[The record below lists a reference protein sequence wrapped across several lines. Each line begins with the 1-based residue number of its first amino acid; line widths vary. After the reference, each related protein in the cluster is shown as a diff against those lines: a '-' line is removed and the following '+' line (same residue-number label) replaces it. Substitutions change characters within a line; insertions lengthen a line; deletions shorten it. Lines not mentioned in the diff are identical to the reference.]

1 MENINGGLSMHIKL
15 IGNFAVA
22 VVIGILGE
30 KGLEAI
36 GRKVLGKGK
45 EIFKEKVHEA
55 VEEKE

>member
-1 MENINGGLSMHIKL
+1 MHIKL

-36 GRKVLGKGK
+36 GRKLLGKGK